1 MVFLGYGASVSRKGP
16 RSQGSSE
23 GEGDEVEV
31 QMRVIRTSLVFVAV
45 LALGLIGVR
54 QFAGAV
60 TIPEGSSAI
69 ICHAT
74 PPDGPANKFVL
85 IVTDDETIANGHLT
99 EHDAD
104 ILLDVIDK
112 PPQQVTPE
120 ERDAFLEECN
130 EQLPPPPPPPPV
142 EETPEFTG

>member
-1 MVFLGYGASVSRKGP
+1 MLYLGYGARVSREARAPGLF
-16 RSQGSSE
+16 RREGSE
-23 GEGDEVEV
+23 KEV
-31 QMRVIRTSLVFVAV
+31 QMRVIRASVVLVAV
-45 LALGLIGVR
+45 LALGLVGVR

-60 TIPEGSSAI
+60 SIGQDESAI

-85 IVTDDETIANGHLT
+85 IVTDDETTANGHLV

-104 ILLDVIDK
+104 ILLDIVDK
-112 PPQQVTPE
+112 PPQQVTKE

-130 EQLPPPPPPPPV
+130 AELPPPPPPPV
-142 EETPEFTG
+142 VVETPEFTG